1 MKSAQSLET
10 LGQNT
15 WILTPVIFIVVAVL
29 GLNFLGDGL
38 RDAADPYSNLAPPRG
53 IREGSEPRV
62 VLPARRLGMAEN
74 GKRDIILK
82 VNDLKMHFP
91 LRQGMLQRRVGT
103 IKAVD
108 GVSFELGEQEVM
120 GLVGESGCGKT
131 TVGRTLLR
139 LYDPTGGE
147 VLFHRADGS
156 WVDVAKISRKEM
168 KDLRKEMRMIFQD
181 PFSSL
186 NPRLTVRDIIA
197 EPLVIHGAASG
208 EAITARVAELM
219 EAVGLKPAYMGR
231 YPHEFS
237 GGQRQRIGV
246 ARTLALN
253 PRLIVA
259 DEPVSAL
266 DVSVQAQ
273 VLNLLQT
280 LKDELRLTFIF
291 ISHDLSVV
299 EHICDRI
306 AVMYVGKLVELAP
319 TDELL
324 RNPRHPYT
332 EALVSAVPPADP
344 LIKMERIIL
353 EGDVPSPANPP
364 AGCVFHPRCRY
375 AQDICR
381 EQEPPVMQIGP
392 EHSARCHFADEL
404 ELQGVADVYPP

>member
-1 MKSAQSLET
+1 M
-10 LGQNT
+10 
-15 WILTPVIFIVVAVL
+15 
-29 GLNFLGDGL
+29 
-38 RDAADPYSNLAPPRG
+38 ADR
-53 IREGSEPRV
+53 
-62 VLPARRLGMAEN
+62 PADN

-82 VNDLKMHFP
+82 VKDLKMHFP

-120 GLVGESGCGKT
+120 GLVGRERVCGKT

-147 VLFHRADGS
+147 VLFHRSDGS

-197 EPLVIHGAASG
+197 EPLVIHG
-208 EAITARVAELM
+208 EATGSATTERVAELM
-219 EAVGLKPAYMGR
+219 QAVGLKPAYMGR

-259 DEPVSAL
+259 DEPVSGAGCFG
-266 DVSVQAQ
+266 AG
-273 VLNLLQT
+273 
-280 LKDELRLTFIF
+280 
-291 ISHDLSVV
+291 
-299 EHICDRI
+299 
-306 AVMYVGKLVELAP
+306 AGVELAAN
-319 TDELL
+319 LK
-324 RNPRHPYT
+324 RRV
-332 EALVSAVPPADP
+332 ALD
-344 LIKMERIIL
+344 LH
-353 EGDVPSPANPP
+353 
-364 AGCVFHPRCRY
+364 FHL
-375 AQDICR
+375 A
-381 EQEPPVMQIGP
+381 
-392 EHSARCHFADEL
+392 
-404 ELQGVADVYPP
+404 

>member
-1 MKSAQSLET
+1 MGSPPPLNPPQSI
-10 LGQNT
+10 G
-15 WILTPVIFIVVAVL
+15 
-29 GLNFLGDGL
+29 GDL
-38 RDAADPYSNLAPPRG
+38 
-53 IREGSEPRV
+53 
-62 VLPARRLGMAEN
+62 
-74 GKRDIILK
+74 ILK
-82 VNDLKMHFP
+82 VVDLKMHFP
-91 LRQGMLQRRVGT
+91 LRRGILQRQVGT

-108 GVSFELGEQEVM
+108 GVSFELREQEVM

-131 TVGRTLLR
+131 TVGRALLR
-139 LYDPTGGE
+139 LYDPTDGE
-147 VLFHRADGS
+147 VLFHKSDGD
-156 WVDVAKISRKEM
+156 WVDVAKLNGREM
-168 KDLRKEMRMIFQD
+168 KELRKEMRMIFQD

-186 NPRLTVRDIIA
+186 NPRLTVRDLIA
-197 EPLVIHGAASG
+197 EPLVIHGVASG
-208 EAITARVAELM
+208 DEITARVAALM
-219 EAVGLKPAYMGR
+219 NAVGLKPAYMGR

-273 VLNLLQT
+273 VLNLLQN
-280 LKDELRLTFIF
+280 LKDDYRLTFIF

-306 AVMYVGKLVELAP
+306 AVMYVGNIVEIAP

-344 LIKMERIIL
+344 LVKMERVIL

-364 AGCVFHPRCRY
+364 SGCVFHPRCRY
-375 AQDICR
+375 AQDVCKR
-381 EQEPPVMQIGP
+381 DAPPLVQIAPG
-392 EHSARCHFADEL
+392 HSARCHFAEEL
-404 ELQGVADVYPP
+404 ELQGVAHGHPS